1 MIAGL
6 SCQEFAKVVE
16 PENVKQDLIPLF
28 HNLASDEQVRG
39 EGKEGKRGK
48 ELKGRGPR
56 GAKGERV
63 EGGEGEIAMSGE
75 K

>member
-39 EGKEGKRGK
+39 KGKEGKRA
-48 ELKGRGPR
+48 E
-56 GAKGERV
+56 GERGEGRR
-63 EGGEGEIAMSGE
+63 EGGGESGGR
-75 K
+75 